1 MNRFRECNPSFPYH
15 NWKVGRLDEADV
27 TFKLNVESNPR
38 AYFRMDLTNS
48 KMVDNVAEP
57 TDTAMGNSDV
67 DSVRDRHSKGLS

>member
-1 MNRFRECNPSFPYH
+1 MHTSFPNH
-15 NWKVGRLDEADV
+15 NWKVGRLDEADG
-27 TFKLNVESNPR
+27 TFKLNAESNPR

-48 KMVDNVAEP
+48 KMVDESNNVAEP